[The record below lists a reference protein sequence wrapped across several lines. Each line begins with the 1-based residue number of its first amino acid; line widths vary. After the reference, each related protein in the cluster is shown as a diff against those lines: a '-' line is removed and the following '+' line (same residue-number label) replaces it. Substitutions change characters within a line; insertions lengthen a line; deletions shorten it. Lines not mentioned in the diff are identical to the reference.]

1 MPNTDYI
8 GEPETSVKT
17 FVTNTARAGQRG
29 GDMNTRRIT
38 AGKVIASLR
47 LFALPISLL
56 SVPMVTAAVLP
67 HTRWRWDVLIVSTA
81 GVAFLHLTGN
91 LLNDYFDYLFAVD
104 RYDSADDASRPG
116 RSLVRGDLLPIDV
129 LIEALI
135 CLALAGLSGIY
146 LLRECGWALMWF
158 GLIGL
163 AGLYAYTGPPFK
175 LKNNALGELTMFAV
189 FGPALGLGAAYAQTG
204 RLEPMALW
212 VSLVPGLAT
221 AATLSG
227 NNFRDREEDG
237 QAGIRTI
244 ARFYNGRV
252 AQVVYFVLSIA
263 AALVPFTL
271 AALGLAPRILLGAP
285 LLLLLLVR
293 PYQNMWQGQR
303 QPDIDAATVRFEAA
317 LLLALLLAFVLR

>member
-1 MPNTDYI
+1 M
-8 GEPETSVKT
+8 S
-17 FVTNTARAGQRG
+17 
-29 GDMNTRRIT
+29 TRRIT

-56 SVPMVTAAVLP
+56 SVPMVTAAVLSP
-67 HTRWRWDVLIVSTA
+67 ARWRWGILVASTA

-104 RYDSADDASRPG
+104 RHDGADDASRPG
-116 RSLVRGDLLPIDV
+116 RLLVRGDLWPSDV
-129 LIEALI
+129 LIESLI
-135 CLALAGLSGIY
+135 CLALAGLTAIY
-146 LLRECGWALMWF
+146 LLLECGWSLVWF
-158 GLIGL
+158 GLIGF

-175 LKNNALGELTMFAV
+175 LKNNAMGELTMFAV

-204 RLEPMALW
+204 RLETMALW

-237 QAGIRTI
+237 RAGIRTI
-244 ARFYNGRV
+244 ARFYGGRV
-252 AQVVYFVLSIA
+252 AQVVYFALSIA

-271 AALGLAPRILLGAP
+271 AVLGLAPRILLGAP
-285 LLLLLLVR
+285 LLLLLLAR
-293 PYQNMWQGQR
+293 PYGKMWRGKR

-317 LLLALLLAFVLR
+317 LLLAMLLAFVVWPPGA